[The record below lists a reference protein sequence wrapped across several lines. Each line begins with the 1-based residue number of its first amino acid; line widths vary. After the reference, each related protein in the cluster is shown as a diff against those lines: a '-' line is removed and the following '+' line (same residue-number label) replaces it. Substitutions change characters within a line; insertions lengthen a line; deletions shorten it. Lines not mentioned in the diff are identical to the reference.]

1 MPRGSSARRS
11 GVLLLHGDAR
21 TASAWV
27 RQGVVP
33 SYVVP
38 LAGWTA
44 VVPGGPSQAGSP
56 YDDAARLL
64 LARRVPARMRAAIGL
79 FRLDDR
85 GVVVVHPRGWRAMTR
100 WLVWE
105 PGDGVSGLPGLPAA
119 RPGDMAMAAGVV
131 PESVRAVR
139 EILTDR
145 TALLDDVLADLMGAL
160 ALPGERLLDGQV
172 KDAEGAALV
181 EPAAKAV
188 ERFSRVTKEDNE
200 IRTELEQ
207 L

>member
-1 MPRGSSARRS
+1 MPRGSARRS
-11 GVLLLHGDAR
+11 GVLLLHGDIK

-27 RQGVVP
+27 RQGIVP

-44 VVPGGPSQAGSP
+44 VVPGGPSPASSP
-56 YDDAARLL
+56 YDDAVRVL
-64 LARRVPARMRAAIGL
+64 LARRVPTRMRAAIGF

-85 GVVVVHPRGWRAMTR
+85 AVIVVHPRGWRALPR

-105 PGDGVSGLPGLPAA
+105 RGDGVSSLPGLPAA
-119 RPGDMAMAAGVV
+119 RPSDMAMAAGVV
-131 PESVRAVR
+131 PESVRALR

-145 TALLDDVLADLMGAL
+145 STLADDVLADLMGAL
-160 ALPGERLLDGQV
+160 ALPGERLLSGQV

-181 EPAAKAV
+181 EPTTKAV
-188 ERFSRVTKEDNE
+188 ERFSRVTKEDRE

>member
-1 MPRGSSARRS
+1 MAQPRSRRT
-11 GVLLLHGDAR
+11 GLLLLHGDVK

-44 VVPGGPSQAGSP
+44 VVPGGPSQAGTP
-56 YDDAARLL
+56 YDDAVRVL
-64 LARRVPARMRAAIGL
+64 LARRVPSRMRAAIGL

-85 GVVVVHPRGWRAMTR
+85 GVVVVHPRGWRALPR

-105 PGDGVSGLPGLPAA
+105 RGEGVSGLPGHPAA

-131 PESVRAVR
+131 PESVHAIRD
-139 EILTDR
+139 ILTDR
-145 TALLDDVLADLMGAL
+145 TAQLDDVLADLMGAL
-160 ALPGERLLDGQV
+160 ALPGERLLSGQV

-181 EPAAKAV
+181 EPVAKAV
-188 ERFSRVTKEDNE
+188 ERFSRVTKEDKE

>member
-1 MPRGSSARRS
+1 MPRGSSRRS
-11 GVLLLHGDAR
+11 GLLLLHGDVK
-21 TASAWV
+21 TATAWV

-44 VVPGGPSQAGSP
+44 VVPGGPSQASSP
-56 YDDAARLL
+56 YDDPVRLL
-64 LARRVPARMRAAIGL
+64 LARPVPSRMRAAIGF
-79 FRLDDR
+79 FRLGER
-85 GVVVVHPRGWRAMTR
+85 GVVVVHPRGWRALPR

-105 PGDGVSGLPGLPAA
+105 RGDGVSGLPGLPSA

-131 PESVRAVR
+131 PESVRSLR
-139 EILTDR
+139 KILTDR
-145 TALLDDVLADLMGAL
+145 GAVLDDVLADLMGAL

-181 EPAAKAV
+181 EPTTQAV

>member
-1 MPRGSSARRS
+1 MPRGSSRS
-11 GVLLLHGDAR
+11 SGLLLLHGDVKTT
-21 TASAWV
+21 TAWL

-44 VVPGGPSQAGSP
+44 VVPGGPAQASSP
-56 YDDAARLL
+56 YDDATRML
-64 LARRVPARMRAAIGL
+64 LARRVPSRMRAAIGF
-79 FRLDDR
+79 FRLDER
-85 GVVVVHPRGWRAMTR
+85 GVIVVHPRGWRAMTR

-105 PGDGVSGLPGLPAA
+105 RGDGVFGLPGLPLA

-131 PESVRAVR
+131 PESVRSLR
-139 EILTDR
+139 EILSDR
-145 TALLDDVLADLMGAL
+145 TAVLDDVLADLMGAL
-160 ALPGERLLDGQV
+160 ALPGERLLSGKV

-181 EPAAKAV
+181 EPATKAV
-188 ERFSRVTKEDNE
+188 ERFSRVTKEDKE

>member
-1 MPRGSSARRS
+1 MPGGSARRT
-11 GVLLLHGDAR
+11 GVLLLHGDVK

-27 RQGVVP
+27 RQGIVP

-44 VVPGGPSQAGSP
+44 VVPGGPSPASSP
-56 YDDAARLL
+56 YDDAVRVL
-64 LARRVPARMRAAIGL
+64 LARRVPSRMRAAIGF

-85 GVVVVHPRGWRAMTR
+85 AVIVVHPRGWRALPR
-100 WLVWE
+100 WLVWDR
-105 PGDGVSGLPGLPAA
+105 GDGVSNLPGLPAA

-131 PESVRAVR
+131 PESVRALR

-145 TALLDDVLADLMGAL
+145 SSVLDDVLADLMAAL
-160 ALPGERLLDGQV
+160 ALPGERLLSGQV
-172 KDAEGAALV
+172 KDAEGALLV
-181 EPAAKAV
+181 EPTTKAV
-188 ERFSRVTKEDNE
+188 ERFSRVTKEDKE
-200 IRTELEQ
+200 IRSELEQ

>member
-1 MPRGSSARRS
+1 MPPARARRT
-11 GVLLLHGDAR
+11 GVLLLHGDVK

-44 VVPGGPSQAGSP
+44 VVPGGPSQAGTP
-56 YDDAARLL
+56 YDDAAEVL
-64 LARRVPARMRAAIGL
+64 LARRVPSRMRAAIGL
-79 FRLDDR
+79 FRLDER
-85 GVVVVHPRGWRAMTR
+85 GIVVVHPRGWRALPR

-105 PGDGVSGLPGLPAA
+105 RGDGASGLPGHPQA
-119 RPGDMAMAAGVV
+119 RPGDLAMAAGVV
-131 PESVRAVR
+131 PESVRAIR
-139 EILTDR
+139 DILTDH

-160 ALPGERLLDGQV
+160 ALPGERLLGGDV
-172 KDAEGAALV
+172 KAAEGAALV
-181 EPAAKAV
+181 EPMATAV

-200 IRTELEQ
+200 IRIELEQ

>member
-1 MPRGSSARRS
+1 MSRGSTRRS
-11 GVLLLHGDAR
+11 GVLLLHGDVK
-21 TASAWV
+21 TATAWS

-44 VVPGGPSQAGSP
+44 VVPGGPSQASKP
-56 YDDAARLL
+56 YDDAVRLL
-64 LARRVPARMRAAIGL
+64 LARRVPSRMRAAIGF
-79 FRLDDR
+79 FRFDDR
-85 GVVVVHPRGWRAMTR
+85 GVIVVHPRGWRALPR

-105 PGDGVSGLPGLPAA
+105 RGDGVAGLPGLPLA

-131 PESVRAVR
+131 PEAVR
-139 EILTDR
+139 SLRDILTDR
-145 TALLDDVLADLMGAL
+145 TAVLDDVLADLMGAL
-160 ALPGERLLDGQV
+160 ALPGERLLHGKV

-181 EPAAKAV
+181 EPTTKAV

-200 IRTELEQ
+200 IRSELEQ

>member
-1 MPRGSSARRS
+1 MPRTARPRRS
-11 GVLLLHGDAR
+11 GVLLLHGDVK

-44 VVPGGPSQAGSP
+44 VVPGGPSAAGKP
-56 YDDAARLL
+56 YDDAVQLL
-64 LARRVPARMRAAIGL
+64 AARRVPSRMRPALGL

-85 GVVVVHPRGWRAMTR
+85 GVVVVHPRGWRALPR

-105 PGDGVSGLPGLPAA
+105 RGSGVSGLPGHPAA

-131 PESVRAVR
+131 PESVRQLR

-145 TALLDDVLADLMGAL
+145 TVLVDDVLADLMAVL
-160 ALPGERLLDGQV
+160 ALPGERLLGGQV
-172 KDAEGAALV
+172 KDAEGAVLV
-181 EPAAKAV
+181 EPVARAV
-188 ERFSRVTKEDNE
+188 ERFSRVTKEDKE